1 MSEEEIQAVRDLISC
16 IKQKQENFQEVS
28 EVISKLYSLFYL
40 LKVWYTGKL
49 TNLIESLIFF
59 ESYRK
64 VEFVYGH
71 AQCMFSMS

>member
-40 LKVWYTGKL
+40 
-49 TNLIESLIFF
+49 F
-59 ESYRK
+59 
-64 VEFVYGH
+64 
-71 AQCMFSMS
+71 